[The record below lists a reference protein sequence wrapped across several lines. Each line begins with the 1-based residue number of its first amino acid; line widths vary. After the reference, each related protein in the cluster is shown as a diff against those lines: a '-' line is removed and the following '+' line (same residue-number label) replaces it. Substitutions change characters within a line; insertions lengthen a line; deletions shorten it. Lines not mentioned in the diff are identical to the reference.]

1 MTKNQARN
9 AIIAMR
15 LGWTKCVCGDPECGA
30 WFAPGASKDEPSL
43 GVPDYSND
51 LNAIH
56 EAEKTLTIEHYAAYE
71 MALSKFVDASGRDSD
86 IWHYVLCATAEQ
98 RAEAF
103 LKTIDKWV
111 ENP

>member
-43 GVPDYSND
+43 GPPDYSED
-51 LNAIH
+51 LNVMAKAEATLPDDNSLHGLVVYHNKLLAICGSH
-56 EAEKTLTIEHYAAYE
+56 KACV
-71 MALSKFVDASGRDSD
+71 S
-86 IWHYVLCATAEQ
+86 ATAEQ

-103 LKTIDKWV
+103 LKTIDRWK
-111 ENP
+111 P